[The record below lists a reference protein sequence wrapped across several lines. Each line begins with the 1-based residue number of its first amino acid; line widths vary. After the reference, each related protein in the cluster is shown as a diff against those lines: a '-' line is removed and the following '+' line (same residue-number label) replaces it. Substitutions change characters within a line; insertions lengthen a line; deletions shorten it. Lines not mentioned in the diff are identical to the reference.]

1 MVRAVSDEV
10 GRARRALVVGLGD
23 TGLSAACW
31 LAARGVTVAV
41 ADSRERPPRLEAL
54 RDRAP
59 DTALFL
65 GGFPRA
71 ALERADMVVLS
82 PGVPRDEEIV
92 RAAVAA
98 GLPVVGDIELFA
110 REAQSPV
117 IAVTGSNGKSTVAT
131 LVATI
136 AARAGRRV
144 AAGGNLGTPALD
156 LLANP
161 EPELYVLE
169 LSSFQLESTESLRPA
184 ASTILNLSADHMD
197 RYADLEAYAAAKAR
211 IFSGA
216 GVVVFNR
223 DDSVV
228 AALVPAGAD
237 SISFGLDEPAA
248 SGYGLRDIDGSVF
261 LCQGDEPIM
270 AAAEVAMIGR
280 HNTANALAALALVE
294 SIGLPR
300 DAAVAVLRE
309 FRGLP
314 HRTEFVAER
323 EGVRWVNDSKGTNVG
338 ATLAAVQGIEGELV
352 VILGGDGKGQ
362 DFAPLVP
369 VLASRA
375 RAVVALGKDRARVAA
390 TLAGAV
396 QVVEV
401 EDMTQ
406 AVRAAAGLA
415 RSGDT
420 VLLSPACSSLD
431 MYSGFDARGRAF
443 VEAVRGL
450 A

>member
-1 MVRAVSDEV
+1 MVRSVSDEV

-41 ADSRERPPRLEAL
+41 ADSRERPPRLDAL
-54 RDRAP
+54 RERAP

-92 RAAVAA
+92 RAAIAS
-98 GLPVVGDIELFA
+98 GLPVIGDIELFA
-110 REAQSPV
+110 REARSPV
-117 IAVTGSNGKSTVAT
+117 VAVTGSNGKSTVAT

-156 LLANP
+156 LLSEP

-184 ASTILNLSADHMD
+184 ASAVLNLSADHMD
-197 RYADLEAYAAAKAR
+197 RYADVAAYAAAKGR
-211 IFSGA
+211 IFQGA

-223 DDSVV
+223 EDPVV
-228 AALVPAGAD
+228 TALVPAVGD
-237 SISFGLDEPAA
+237 SASFGLDTPDT
-248 SGYGLRDIDGSVF
+248 GDYGLRSVGGREF
-261 LCQGDEPIM
+261 LCHGNAPVM
-270 AAAEVAMIGR
+270 AASEVAMIGR
-280 HNTANALAALALVE
+280 HNTANALAALALADAV
-294 SIGLPR
+294 GLPR
-300 DAAVAVLRE
+300 DAAVEVLRE

-323 EGVRWVNDSKGTNVG
+323 DGVRWVNDSKGTNVG
-338 ATLAAVQGIEGELV
+338 ATLAAVQGIAGDLV
-352 VILGGDGKGQ
+352 VIMGGDGKGQ
-362 DFAPLVP
+362 DFSPLAP
-369 VLASRA
+369 VLAPRA
-375 RAVVALGKDRARVAA
+375 RAVVALGKDRARIVAA
-390 TLAGAV
+390 LADVVAV
-396 QVVEV
+396 HEV
-401 EDMTQ
+401 DDMAQ
-406 AVRAAAGLA
+406 AVRTAAGLA
-415 RSGDT
+415 RAGDT

-431 MYSGFDARGRAF
+431 MFSGFDARGRAF
-443 VEAVRGL
+443 TDAVRGL